1 MSKSSTFEECIRHY
15 CMNETLDGSNKYKC
29 GGCNKLSKA
38 NKRMTIYK
46 PPRILVLHFLRF
58 THTGRKIVK
67 HVKFPKCFNLRAFVS
82 ENVDSKLPK
91 DDQSSHIYHLYG
103 VIVHAGNSSNSGHYY
118 SFVKKEDKWYL
129 CNDERITEVR
139 DIDQV
144 LKQNAYILIYR
155 YKMNAAKKVVPKKKE
170 NLSEVSDILNS
181 LNLKRTKSLTAE
193 ILETQ
198 QNKNLNN
205 APLSGYW
212 DSKVEVNSDEEEEK
226 LITKVPVTKKEQEK
240 FTELDYILD
249 NFEDIDFNDIKNLD
263 FLRNLSVVSPND
275 DISTPEL
282 KSYISKRV
290 MQQKGKL
297 QNMLDKSS
305 NGDTGSTSLDDGI
318 KVPRPISK
326 KSMKSG
332 DDKLNLPPLS
342 NLKILSKKRDKKEA
356 SKKLD
361 NSQIASTDSTPQKS
375 KKNRKR
381 NRNKNKNKNQLL
393 NSASPGSEKTA
404 SSTNNKFDS
413 LVKRLLHVK
422 N

>member
-1 MSKSSTFEECIRHY
+1 
-15 CMNETLDGSNKYKC
+15 MNATKKAVNKKQE
-29 GGCNKLSKA
+29 KLSEA
-38 NKRMTIYK
+38 SY
-46 PPRILVLHFLRF
+46 V
-58 THTGRKIVK
+58 
-67 HVKFPKCFNLRAFVS
+67 
-82 ENVDSKLPK
+82 
-91 DDQSSHIYHLYG
+91 
-103 VIVHAGNSSNSGHYY
+103 
-118 SFVKKEDKWYL
+118 
-129 CNDERITEVR
+129 
-139 DIDQV
+139 
-144 LKQNAYILIYR
+144 
-155 YKMNAAKKVVPKKKE
+155 
-170 NLSEVSDILNS
+170 LNS
-181 LNLKRTKSLTAE
+181 LKLNRTKSLTAE

-198 QNKNLNN
+198 QNKNQNN

-212 DSKVEVNSDEEEEK
+212 DSKVEANSDEEEEK
-226 LITKVPVTKKEQEK
+226 LITKVPVTKKEQQK

-275 DISTPEL
+275 DISAPEL
-282 KSYISKRV
+282 KSYMSKRV
-290 MQQKGKL
+290 IQQKGKL

-326 KSMKSG
+326 KSKKSG

-356 SKKLD
+356 SK
-361 NSQIASTDSTPQKS
+361 NIANGQTANTDSTPQKS

-381 NRNKNKNKNQLL
+381 NKNKNQLL
-393 NSASPGSEKTA
+393 NSVSLGSEKTA